1 MEESDSRMSKSYI
14 KQILEAASQLDE
26 LVDPEQDLEDWVD
39 AKITRARN
47 DLADVLGYL
56 KYYTPEVVE
65 PSDLPSSSTQVS
77 LANSLKQ
84 KAKKIIAQLK
94 K

>member
-1 MEESDSRMSKSYI
+1 MNESDSGMSKSYI
-14 KQILEAASQLDE
+14 KQIIESAQELNQLIN
-26 LVDPEQDLEDWVD
+26 PEKDLEDWVD

-56 KYYTPEVVE
+56 KYYPQEVAEYPHE
-65 PSDLPSSSTQVS
+65 PSEKIL
-77 LANSLKQ
+77 L
-84 KAKKIIAQLK
+84 AKKLKNRARILISQLK